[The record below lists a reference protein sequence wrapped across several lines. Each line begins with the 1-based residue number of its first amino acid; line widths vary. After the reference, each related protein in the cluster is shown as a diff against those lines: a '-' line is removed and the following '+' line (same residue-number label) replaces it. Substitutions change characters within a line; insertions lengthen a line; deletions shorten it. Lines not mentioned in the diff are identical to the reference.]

1 MKEYNV
7 VFSANIT
14 VSEAEKLRV
23 AAERLGLS
31 RSMTLRYLLAALD
44 EDEIIDLIKRKKN
57 KNNA

>member
-1 MKEYNV
+1 MRDYNV
-7 VFSANIT
+7 VLSANIT

-44 EDEIIDLIKRKKN
+44 EDEIINLIKRKK
-57 KNNA
+57 KE